1 MNTRPRRPATTR
13 GRSARA
19 TVPLRRSMGPAGIRP
34 FPAGPSRLGRCL
46 PRHGLRKPSPRRPAA
61 GRTLYPVA
69 ERHAARPLSLRSCGS
84 AHGLQSLKRPLY
96 DWSAEEVTCRS
107 DKSQGPTVE
116 TETADPAEFVAPILL
131 QIPDVGHAP
140 DQNACPVASITYVEI
155 PKTAPGTES
164 T

>member
-1 MNTRPRRPATTR
+1 M
-13 GRSARA
+13 
-19 TVPLRRSMGPAGIRP
+19 
-34 FPAGPSRLGRCL
+34 
-46 PRHGLRKPSPRRPAA
+46 
-61 GRTLYPVA
+61 YPVA